1 MGRSLPAT
9 TADDMLQHRTMTTNL
24 LVRPAA
30 PTGPAESGKGTVL
43 ERGLDTSN
51 GLDFLRE
58 RLALVGKTLFL
69 VSLGFYFF
77 LIGSLV
83 LAGGAP
89 FVPLVTG
96 AVMLGHLAASST
108 MGLVWL
114 LASRARLSRRSLGTL
129 DASIVV
135 ACGFLAI
142 MTWNDEGQI
151 LQVLLALIVTVMI
164 RAILVPS
171 GPIRTTVLT
180 ALAFAP
186 TIVVCIVRHHPTDL
200 LPGFGAEYQK
210 QYMTLNTILW
220 SVLGTTL
227 ATITSRVTY
236 GLRRQVAEANELGQ
250 YVLEEKI
257 GGGGMGEVWRA
268 RHRLL
273 IRPAAIKLIRPQV
286 SGDPDLLL
294 RRFEREARA
303 TAALKSP
310 HTVQLYDFGATD
322 DGRLYY
328 VMELLDGLD
337 LDTLVRRY
345 GLAPPERVVHIL
357 HQVCSSLQDAHAN
370 GLVHRDIKPAN
381 VVISRAGTTFDF
393 AKVLDFG
400 LVKLETAGR
409 RDSGADGQRVSGA
422 AGQSGKGSDQGSLA
436 AGGIAGTPAFIAPEV
451 VLGLADTDHR
461 VDLYALGCVA
471 YWLLTGKLV
480 FEGKSVVE
488 VMFHH
493 AHTPA
498 PGPSTRSELPIPAPL
513 EDLIMECLE
522 KEPARRPAN
531 AEAVSARL
539 DAVPL
544 ESAWTVERA
553 ERWWA
558 MHRPLPAD
566 ARRVA
571 EVLLSQEGRELRI
584 GPRVR
589 PMG

>member
-1 MGRSLPAT
+1 
-9 TADDMLQHRTMTTNL
+9 
-24 LVRPAA
+24 
-30 PTGPAESGKGTVL
+30 
-43 ERGLDTSN
+43 
-51 GLDFLRE
+51 LDFVRE

-69 VSLGFYFF
+69 VSIGFYFF
-77 LIGSLV
+77 LISSMVLV
-83 LAGGAP
+83 GGAP

-96 AVMLGHLAASST
+96 SVMLGHLAASST

-114 LASRARLSRRSLGTL
+114 LTSRDRLSRRSLGTL
-129 DASIVV
+129 DAVSIVA
-135 ACGFLAI
+135 ACGFLST
-142 MTWNDEGQI
+142 MTWNDENQL

-171 GPIRTTVLT
+171 RPRRTMVLT
-180 ALAFAP
+180 ALAFVP
-186 TIVVCIVRHHPTDL
+186 TVIVCTTRHDPMDI
-200 LPGFGAEYQK
+200 LPGFTAEYQK
-210 QYMTLNTILW
+210 QYMTLNTVLW
-220 SVLGTTL
+220 SILGTTL
-227 ATITSRVTY
+227 ATLTSRVTY

-250 YVLEEKI
+250 YILEEKI

-286 SGDPDLLL
+286 SGDPELLL

-337 LDTLVRRY
+337 LDTLVRQY
-345 GLAPPERVVHIL
+345 GALPPERVVHIL
-357 HQVCSSLQDAHAN
+357 RQVCASLQDAHTN
-370 GLVHRDIKPAN
+370 GLVHRDIKPGN
-381 VVISRAGTTFDF
+381 IVVSRAGTTFDF
-393 AKVLDFG
+393 VKVLDLG
-400 LVKLETAGR
+400 LVKLDTAR
-409 RDSGADGQRVSGA
+409 NDGGE
-422 AGQSGKGSDQGSLA
+422 AGKQGGGEGSLA
-436 AGGIAGTPAFIAPEV
+436 GGGIAGTPAYIAPEV

-488 VMFHH
+488 TMFHH
-493 AHTPA
+493 AHTAA
-498 PGPSTRSELPIPAPL
+498 PRPSTRFELAIPTQL

-522 KEPARRPAN
+522 KDPARRPAS
-531 AEAVSARL
+531 AEAVSTGL
-539 DAVPL
+539 DAVPMEL
-544 ESAWTVERA
+544 AWTVERA

-558 MHRPLPAD
+558 MHRPVPAD

-584 GPRVR
+584 GPRLR
-589 PMG
+589 PRG

>member
-1 MGRSLPAT
+1 MPAAAT
-9 TADDMLQHRTMTTNL
+9 
-24 LVRPAA
+24 RPAGSG
-30 PTGPAESGKGTVL
+30 TGAIL

-51 GLDFLRE
+51 GLDFVRE
-58 RLALVGKTLFL
+58 RLALVAKTLFL
-69 VSLGFYFF
+69 VSFAFYLF
-77 LIGSLV
+77 LLASMVLV
-83 LAGGAP
+83 GGAP
-89 FVPLVTG
+89 FV
-96 AVMLGHLAASST
+96 AVVKGPVAVGHLAASWT
-108 MGLVWL
+108 MGLLWFL
-114 LASRARLSRRSLGTL
+114 ESRLRLSRASLGTL

-135 ACGFLAI
+135 ASGFLSI

-151 LQVLLALIVTVMI
+151 LQVLLALTVTIMI

-171 GPIRTTVLT
+171 RPGRTIVLS
-180 ALAFAP
+180 ALAFLP
-186 TIVVCIVRHHPTDL
+186 TVVVCIVRHHPTAL
-200 LPGFGAEYQK
+200 LPGFTPGYQK

-220 SVLGTTL
+220 SALGTTL

-273 IRPAAIKLIRPQV
+273 IRPAAIKLIRPQM
-286 SGDPDLLL
+286 SGDPELLL

-328 VMELLDGLD
+328 VMELLDGMD
-337 LDTLVRRY
+337 LDTLVRQY
-345 GLAPPERVVHIL
+345 GPLPPERAVHIL
-357 HQVCSSLQDAHAN
+357 RQVCSSLQDAHVN

-381 VVISRAGTTFDF
+381 VVVSRAGTTFDF

-400 LVKLETAGR
+400 LVKL
-409 RDSGADGQRVSGA
+409 DSARKAEDDVKLTTES
-422 AGQSGKGSDQGSLA
+422 S
-436 AGGIAGTPAFIAPEV
+436 AGGTSAFMAPEM

-471 YWLLTGKLV
+471 YWLLTGKLI
-480 FEGKSVVE
+480 FEGKSAVE

-498 PGPSTRSELPIPAPL
+498 RRLSTRTELPIPVPL
-513 EDLIMECLE
+513 EDLVMECLE
-522 KEPARRPAN
+522 KDPSRRPAS
-531 AEAVSARL
+531 AEMVSTRL
-539 DAVPL
+539 DAVSL
-544 ESAWTVERA
+544 QSAWTVERA
-553 ERWWA
+553 ERWWE
-558 MHRPLPAD
+558 MHRPVPVD

-589 PMG
+589 PSG

>member
-1 MGRSLPAT
+1 
-9 TADDMLQHRTMTTNL
+9 MTTNPL
-24 LVRPAA
+24 RRSVS
-30 PTGPAESGKGTVL
+30 PTGPAESGSGAVL

-51 GLDFLRE
+51 GLDFVRE

-69 VSLGFYFF
+69 VSFGFYLF
-77 LIGSLV
+77 LLASMVLV
-83 LAGGAP
+83 GGAP
-89 FVPLVTG
+89 FL
-96 AVMLGHLAASST
+96 AVVKGPVASGHLAASWT
-108 MGLVWL
+108 MGLLWL
-114 LASRARLSRRSLGTL
+114 LARRARLSVRSLGTL
-129 DASIVV
+129 DAISIVV
-135 ACGFLAI
+135 ACGFLSI
-142 MTWNDEGQI
+142 MTVNDEGQI
-151 LQVLLALIVTVMI
+151 LQVLLALTVTVMI

-171 GPIRTTVLT
+171 RPGRTLVLS
-180 ALAFAP
+180 ALAFLP
-186 TIVVCIVRHHPTDL
+186 TVVVCIARHHPTAL
-200 LPGFGAEYQK
+200 LPGFTAGYQK
-210 QYMTLNTILW
+210 QYMTLNTVLW

-227 ATITSRVTY
+227 ATIISRVTY

-250 YVLEEKI
+250 YILEEKI

-273 IRPAAIKLIRPQV
+273 IRPAAIKLIRPQM
-286 SGDPDLLL
+286 SGDPELLL

-310 HTVQLYDFGATD
+310 HTVQLYDFGATE

-337 LDTLVRRY
+337 LDTLVRQY
-345 GLAPPERVVHIL
+345 GPLPAERVVHVL
-357 HQVCSSLQDAHAN
+357 RQVCSSLQDAHGN

-381 VVISRAGTTFDF
+381 VVVSRAGTTFDF

-400 LVKLETAGR
+400 LVKLDAARKAEDDAVKLST
-409 RDSGADGQRVSGA
+409 DGST
-422 AGQSGKGSDQGSLA
+422 S
-436 AGGIAGTPAFIAPEV
+436 GTPAFMAPET
-451 VLGLADTDHR
+451 VLGVADTDHR

-471 YWLLTGKLV
+471 YWLLTGKLI
-480 FEGKSVVE
+480 FEGRSAVE

-493 AHTPA
+493 AHTP
-498 PGPSTRSELPIPAPL
+498 PPRPSTRSELPIPISL
-513 EDLIMECLE
+513 EDLVMECLE
-522 KEPARRPAN
+522 KDPARRPTS
-531 AEAVSARL
+531 AEAVGTRL
-539 DAVPL
+539 GAVSL

-589 PMG
+589 PTA